1 MDVTGHLSKEGFI
14 ITGCEKERQQQQL
27 ICSKLFLFVVK
38 RGQPTNDELEKLGTD
53 IAGGWKI
60 LGRRLAFTCAT
71 IEEIDHNYPNLPE
84 KGFQMLLR
92 WTQRK
97 GSAATY
103 QALCDALQHELV
115 KRQDLAEKFCYANGN
130 FFYNILIVYS
140 VLSGLNSG

>member
-1 MDVTGHLSKEGFI
+1 MRKISQSEHYG
-14 ITGCEKERQQQQL
+14 QQL
-27 ICSKLFLFVVK
+27 IFSKLFLFVVK

-53 IAGGWKI
+53 IAGGRKT
-60 LGRRLAFTCAT
+60 LGRRLDFTCAT
-71 IEEIDHNYPNLPE
+71 IEEIDQNYPNLPE

-92 WTQRK
+92 WKQRK

-130 FFYNILIVYS
+130 YL
-140 VLSGLNSG
+140 L